1 MKVFVTGST
10 GFIGGAV
17 ARELQRHGYDV
28 LGLARSD
35 EAAAK
40 LNAWGIQPY
49 RGDLLQP
56 ESLLDAVA
64 EADAVIHAGAAGMM
78 QMERGDIEKRAV
90 ETMLNAMRGTGK
102 KFIYTSDQLIYG
114 STGDQIADE
123 NTPLNPPPFIA
134 WRAAL
139 EPIVLGYLQDGVHA
153 LVIRPV
159 AVYGNGQDR
168 LIPMMITAAL
178 QAGSAIYVG
187 DGQARWSVVHV
198 DDLAVAYRL
207 MLEKAPA
214 GTLLLAS
221 GREPLTMRDQA
232 KATSIAAG
240 LGGKTHSISLDEAGQ
255 VLGPFAG
262 NFVNNLHVSAQR
274 AYDLLDWQP
283 SRPSLLEEAE
293 AGLYQPLIAQMNGAM
308 S

>member
-1 MKVFVTGST
+1 MKVFVTGAT
-10 GFIGGAV
+10 GFIGSAV
-17 ARELQRHGYDV
+17 ARELQRNGYDV

-35 EAAAK
+35 EAATK
-40 LNAWGIQPY
+40 LTEWGIQPY

-56 ESLLDAVA
+56 ESLLNAVGA
-64 EADAVIHAGAAGMM
+64 ADAVIHAGAAGMM
-78 QMERGDIEKRAV
+78 QMERGDIEKNAV

-114 STGDQIADE
+114 STGDQVADE
-123 NTPLNPPPFIA
+123 DTPLNPPPFIA

-139 EPIVLGYLQDGVHA
+139 EPIVLSYVQDGVHA

-168 LIPMMITAAL
+168 LIPMMIGAAL
-178 QAGSAIYVG
+178 EAGSAFYVG

-207 MLEKAPA
+207 VLEKAPA

-221 GREPLTMRDQA
+221 GHEPLTMRDQA

-240 LGGKTHSISLDEAGQ
+240 LGGKTHSISLNEAAQ
-255 VLGPFAG
+255 VLGPFAS
-262 NFVNNLHVSAQR
+262 NFTNNLHVSAQR
-274 AYDLLDWQP
+274 AYDLLDWHP
-283 SRPSLLEEAE
+283 SRPSLIEEAE
-293 AGLYQPLIAQMNGAM
+293 SGLYQPLIAQRVGAA